1 MSGRFFWIALK
12 FFAREMS
19 GYTGPW
25 QTVQRRI
32 SSMGSLTLSPMGS
45 WPTHLFGLL
54 QLGMH
59 IIDPLRRTIH
69 IVRDVRRDLV

>member
-1 MSGRFFWIALK
+1 VMSMSGRFFWIALK

-19 GYTGPW
+19 GYTGPY
-25 QTVQRRI
+25 QNVHLRI
-32 SSMGSLTLSPMGS
+32 SSMGSLTLSPTGGC
-45 WPTHLFGLL
+45 PTHLFGLL

-69 IVRDVRRDLV
+69 IVRDVR